1 MKVQKSE
8 KFDMDTSSTKRRL
21 LLLLELLYNTTDENN
36 PVSTGDIV
44 SYLNEKGF
52 QIDRKTLRSDL
63 KLLISMGYDIIV
75 IKGSPNK
82 YFWGEHTFEVPELK
96 MLLDAVSSARFIS
109 ETKSKQLTKKLLLLA
124 SEEQRNQLK
133 RHVRAIG
140 KTKADN
146 KGLYYIID
154 KITEAINRKR
164 KISFQ
169 YTEYNGRKE
178 KILRNDGEV
187 YVLSPYVL
195 YWNEDYYYVIG
206 YSDKR
211 KKITAFRI
219 DRMKTPKITEEKAV
233 PKPKDF
239 DVSAYAN
246 KVFQMFSGEESTV
259 ELECDTPLMKY
270 VIDRFSIDVETEEL
284 SEDKFLAKVP
294 VDLSPTFYGWVFQFG
309 GRIRIVGPEE
319 AVSGF
324 GKLLNSF
331 ERYNS

>member
-1 MKVQKSE
+1 
-8 KFDMDTSSTKRRL
+8 MDTSSTKKRL
-21 LLLLELLYNTTDENN
+21 LLILELLYKTTDESH
-36 PVSTGDIV
+36 PVSTVDIIG
-44 SYLNEKGF
+44 YLDEKGF

-63 KLLISMGYDIIV
+63 RLLISMEYDIV
-75 IKGSPNK
+75 VVKSSPNK
-82 YFWGEHTFEVPELK
+82 YFWGERTFEIPELK

-109 ETKSKQLTKKLLLLA
+109 ETKSKQLTKKIMLLA
-124 SEEQRNQLK
+124 GMQQREQLK

-154 KITEAINRKR
+154 TITEAINRKK

-187 YVLSPYVL
+187 YILSPYVL
-195 YWNEDYYYVIG
+195 YWNEDYYYVLG

-211 KKITAFRI
+211 ERVTAFRI
-219 DRMKTPKITEEKAV
+219 DRMKTPTIMDDDAV
-233 PKPKDF
+233 PKPEDF
-239 DVSAYAN
+239 DVSAYSN
-246 KVFQMFSGEESTV
+246 KVFQMFSGEETTV
-259 ELECDTPLMKY
+259 ELECDTALMKY
-270 VIDRFSIDVETEEL
+270 VIDRFGLDVETEEL

-309 GRIRIVGPEE
+309 GGVKIVGPEE
-319 AVSGF
+319 VIEGF
-324 GKLLNSF
+324 GKLLEKQKN
-331 ERYNS
+331 

>member
-1 MKVQKSE
+1 
-8 KFDMDTSSTKRRL
+8 MDTSSTKKRML
-21 LLLLELLYNTTDENN
+21 LILELLYKTTDESH
-36 PVSTGDIV
+36 PVSTVEITD
-44 SYLNEKGF
+44 YLADKGF

-63 KLLISMGYDIIV
+63 RLLISMGYDIV
-75 IKGSPNK
+75 VVKSSPNK
-82 YFWGEHTFEVPELK
+82 YYWGERTFEIPELK

-109 ETKSKQLTKKLLLLA
+109 ETKSKRLTKKIMSLA
-124 SEEQRNQLK
+124 GMQQREQLK

-154 KITEAINRKR
+154 TITEAINQKK

-187 YVLSPYVL
+187 YILSPYVL
-195 YWNEDYYYVIG
+195 YWNEDYYYVLG

-211 KKITAFRI
+211 ETVTAFRI
-219 DRMKTPKITEEKAV
+219 DRMETPKIMEEDAV
-233 PKPKDF
+233 LKPEGF
-239 DVSAYAN
+239 DVSAYSN
-246 KVFQMFSGEESTV
+246 KVFQMFSGEETIV
-259 ELECDTPLMKY
+259 ELECDIALMKY
-270 VIDRFSIDVETEEL
+270 VIDRFGIDVETEEL

-309 GRIRIVGPEE
+309 GGIRITGPEE
-319 AVSGF
+319 AIEGF
-324 GKLLNSF
+324 SKLLKDQKNKKDV
-331 ERYNS
+331 

>member
-1 MKVQKSE
+1 
-8 KFDMDTSSTKRRL
+8 MDTSSTKKRML
-21 LLLLELLYNTTDENN
+21 LILELLYKTTDESH
-36 PVSTGDIV
+36 PVSTVDITN
-44 SYLNEKGF
+44 YLDEKGF

-63 KLLISMGYDIIV
+63 RLLISMGYDIV
-75 IKGSPNK
+75 VVKSSPNK
-82 YFWGEHTFEVPELK
+82 YFWGERTFEIPELK

-109 ETKSKQLTKKLLLLA
+109 ETKSKRLTKKIMSLA
-124 SEEQRNQLK
+124 GMQQREQLK

-154 KITEAINRKR
+154 TITEAINRKK

-187 YVLSPYVL
+187 YILSPYVL
-195 YWNEDYYYVIG
+195 YWNEDYYYVLG

-211 KKITAFRI
+211 ERVTAFRI
-219 DRMKTPKITEEKAV
+219 DRMKTPTIMDDDAV
-233 PKPKDF
+233 PKPEDF
-239 DVSAYAN
+239 DVSAYSN
-246 KVFQMFSGEESTV
+246 KVFQMFSGEETTV
-259 ELECDTPLMKY
+259 ELECDTSLMKY
-270 VIDRFSIDVETEEL
+270 VIDRFGIGVETEEL

-309 GRIRIVGPEE
+309 GGIRIIGPEK
-319 AVSGF
+319 AVGAYKEMVDKAISV
-324 GKLLNSF
+324 K
-331 ERYNS
+331 